1 MVTCR
6 SFERTTPIWFD
17 KVINMESHDLWG
29 FMDARREMFSIAS
42 TNCLPHVIR
51 LSEPLNEENISSNI
65 AYFTEHLTQLP
76 SRLSEIYSV
85 YRLLANE
92 VSKDTNVINY
102 GLLTSLKVLLAIIS
116 LLALIL
122 INSLIDCQTGK

>member
-51 LSEPLNEENISSNI
+51 LSEPLNEENISNNI
-65 AYFTEHLTQLP
+65 AYFTEHLAQLP
-76 SRLSEIYSV
+76 LRLSEIYSV

-92 VSKDTNVINY
+92 VSNNVINY
-102 GLLTSLKVLLAIIS
+102 GLLT
-116 LLALIL
+116 
-122 INSLIDCQTGK
+122 